1 MPLGKSNQ
9 LPKDKSPDDFFG
21 ELRRKRE
28 AEGDNEEPYIAAK
41 FSPSELPTTFN
52 VGDESFKNLYG
63 YYNKKLTKGSYYTMF
78 TRAYVKSDKGVRLC
92 DITVHRWGR
101 GGREGKKKRYNWKE
115 KWEERKDWGEGLV
128 VILMIHNL
136 IGSISVSG
144 QLPTYPSPNTTLTL
158 TCYQ

>member
-1 MPLGKSNQ
+1 MIVVPLGKSNQ

-63 YYNKKLTKGSYYTMF
+63 YYNKKLNKGSYYTMF
-78 TRAYVKSDKGVRLC
+78 TRAYVKSDKGVRMC

-101 GGREGKKKRYNWKE
+101 GGREGKKKI
-115 KWEERKDWGEGLV
+115 DSFV
-128 VILMIHNL
+128 AFHD
-136 IGSISVSG
+136 VS
-144 QLPTYPSPNTTLTL
+144 LTFPPKNFF
-158 TCYQ
+158 